1 MDFSPSEKQG
11 AIDGFER
18 GYQSTQKERELSIQY
33 ERQAMEKFA
42 EIISY
47 LETTENSWYVEDNLI
62 VFETDQL
69 WQKFEA
75 LATELN
81 LLVQEQENLILRQQL
96 NTQKKLKK
104 LKEDF

>member
-1 MDFSPSEKQG
+1 
-11 AIDGFER
+11 
-18 GYQSTQKERELSIQY
+18 
-33 ERQAMEKFA
+33 MEKFA

-81 LLVQEQENLILRQQL
+81 LLVEEQENLILRQQL
-96 NTQKKLKK
+96 STQKKLKK